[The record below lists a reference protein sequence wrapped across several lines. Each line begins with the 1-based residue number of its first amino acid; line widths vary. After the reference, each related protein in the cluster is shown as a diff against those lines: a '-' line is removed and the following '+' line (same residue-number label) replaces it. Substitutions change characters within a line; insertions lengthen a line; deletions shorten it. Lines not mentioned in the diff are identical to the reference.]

1 MATFITN
8 SALNDRSRY
17 VQGGTTDEFTRRLG
31 WWERR
36 VFLPRV
42 DDFRYTILSSENKR
56 PDLVARKFY
65 GTESYMW
72 LVLQFNNIVDIEEEF
87 KAGQQIILP
96 TEKRVFEQIAVKSLR
111 RV

>member
-8 SALNDRSRY
+8 SALNERSRY
-17 VQGGTTDEFTRRLG
+17 VQGGIVEEFTRRLG

-36 VFLPRV
+36 IFSRKV
-42 DDFRYTILSSENKR
+42 DDFRYTILPSENRR

-72 LVLQFNNIVDIEEEF
+72 MVLQFNNIVDIEDEF
-87 KAGQQIILP
+87 KGGKEIMLP
-96 TEKRVFEQIAVKSLR
+96 TEKRVLEQIAVKSLR